1 MSQYFPSLKNTVES
15 AIVPENI
22 ITLNENIDL
31 ILSRLFVKNFTPVT
45 GLKNSSKVYYLN
57 ILLNE
62 KIGFN
67 MPGIEGFSISINP
80 SQTLP
85 SYTELPVTFSTK
97 VPFLNYLNQ
106 LKVSSFDWDSATIFK
121 LILDFFGLEKQNLLE
136 VLIFRIVDDDSQLSI
151 DPFDNFVSQANQKI
165 STNGT
170 ITYTPNDDDEQVIE
184 DLISQIE
191 SLNFNLFD
199 FIYQYFINDVDH
211 NKIFEN
217 LYLLFYEKLGE
228 FNYKS
233 DLSKILKID
242 FDLSVNSLN
251 LALEFP
257 RTLLIPYDLDPQSPT
272 YNQPNPDT
280 NAKSKLTFIAG
291 NLIFSTE
298 RGIRFENLSTF
309 SFQKSQIADTGLY
322 FEASDF
328 RVDLSRTTNIPEAD
342 ADGRPVDF
350 MGVYIQDAT
359 IGFPATWQHN
369 PNSTGEIR
377 GRNLLIG
384 TGGISGTLGLEAV
397 TSGDPSPLLELQF
410 GPSFAVSLDTFS
422 VTFQQNSIINSS
434 IKGILTIPGFKQGAE
449 DAKVAIEASLGK
461 DGDFII
467 SAVLDQTLTAIS
479 IPNILDLNI
488 YSLAVGKTNGK
499 FHADIAG
506 EVDFTVNV
514 PNISTDFPKK
524 LPMKLRV
531 WENGKIEFDKGTLIL
546 PKAISLKVGP
556 VTLAVTALHFGSAE
570 LQFEDKLRQYSFIGF
585 DGGLNINPGGVDVKG
600 NGVKLYYTTDDGVG
614 KPSHRFIR
622 ISGIEIDI
630 RIPGDAVSPDQ
641 AELLL
646 KGFLS
651 VKNKAVDDGVPTTEY
666 AGGISFSVN
675 KAKVTGAATMAYNPS
690 TPSFLIDIGVQFPGS
705 VPIGTT
711 GLGLLALRGLM
722 ASGYRLNKADEE
734 AWWKLYKRPIEGIN
748 YDKFN
753 NDKGFAFGA
762 GASIVTQPDGGKS
775 FSSKLF
781 LLLGLPDV
789 FLLSG
794 QGALLDEPVQ
804 LTDPDPPFSAM
815 LAFSSKSIEAGF
827 GVNYKMPKGSGLVES
842 AIGDVQMAY
851 FFNDASA
858 WYVNVGRDFPEQERV
873 KAQVLTLFE
882 SYAYL
887 MISAQGIK
895 FGAGSKFDFNK
906 DYKVAKMSAN
916 FYKNLFAK
924 VSFRP
929 TQLGGGIDM
938 GGSAYFSVAK
948 FKLGLSLAAYLGA
961 DAFKP
966 FKIAGGVKVSLNLPR
981 PLRNK
986 EVAVDFVWT
995 FDNDRPT
1002 DPFKP
1007 IEPIEDKAPVKA
1019 INMLTGDDYDV
1030 NYTQAALTNTTSWID
1045 KTIPLDSFIDVGFV
1059 HSVKTELEPDSA
1071 LIFGEVTSP
1080 DFEPTIPPERGL
1092 TEPVKHQLKLK
1103 KVLIKAWDGSA
1114 WVDYNVYEGVSAI
1127 RSIPYV
1133 ETQLNNNPDYL
1144 KTFPQ
1149 GFWQAQTPN
1158 KNTNLRIMGQNM
1170 FSYLNSSTPGAIKLE
1185 YAGFKGGVVFCE
1197 EDKIQPICINWEDV
1211 NVDEGYSA
1219 ETFINHKGITFKVI
1233 GADGAVKNYS
1243 AYNLTHGLN
1252 FTTAEGIEIYFNE
1265 PQGFVKPSV
1274 TVFSPNKLV
1283 VEYYK
1288 EAIEGYDI
1296 NDNPVYVYSKIRTDI
1311 VEAAN
1316 LSTYMGYDDAD
1327 LPVKK
1332 VKISVDRI
1340 GQGMLNT
1347 NQTDDLLLGHYNY
1360 GLNNYWGGGMLG
1372 MVMDDV
1378 VLIGRALPATEIT
1391 DLRINNNAGTNIIGH
1406 WELNGNANDSSGN
1419 AHNGTFVPS
1428 TKPYSFLAPDR
1439 NNNTNSTYYFQP
1451 TSSTSYNNSH
1461 IIIPHSNDLSVG
1473 RDNFTIACWVQFPY
1487 SDPFKKTVGNGRRV
1501 LLSKRGAWG
1510 GFELTVTSNA
1520 NFFNPTQPGNLYA
1533 EWLNFTFSDENAT
1546 TNTTNFSIQNN
1557 VSYPNFLLND
1567 GKWHF
1572 VAVTVNFD
1580 TSESYIYIDDVIANK
1595 APFYRPAQSPTNNNA
1610 YLHQLCL
1617 LSEKQS
1623 KYNQNIPSQSQ
1634 LTAENT
1640 KMADGLTKLFQPI
1653 WRPNTYY
1660 AIEITTSDNVDNGG
1674 ETNNQFTIGF
1684 KTAGPIGYFQDLD
1697 TRYTNLTEDDKDKYQ
1712 LANLKHYIN
1721 YNRSFPNAEGKL
1733 LNNKPIFY
1741 KEPNLHLFFNYPY
1754 INAMY
1759 SPWGAYQGVPTS
1771 DYSLKLYVADP
1782 LNEQQNASALQGTWV
1797 QGKLV
1802 VETEDVRMLNSL
1814 ISNGSNCSGII
1825 GPLEKLAYNAKY
1837 QLPDLRPSTL
1847 YTAIYNS
1854 VYGSTKE
1861 NVHQHVFVTSKYAT
1875 FKEQIE
1881 SYLLGN
1887 NLKAI
1892 FDVSREF
1899 TTAEITKASD
1909 IVIDNVNQD
1918 IDLVKKF
1925 ADKYDR
1931 VIDGV
1936 LNKINPLEAATT
1948 TEFNIIRNS
1957 NTLKVIGVLVRNP
1970 EPIINPQL
1978 PDADLL
1984 NSITTINN
1992 LQAGGTESNYLYIYS
2007 KDRSAV
2013 FITKTNL
2020 EIPLGV
2026 LDITF
2031 KYLEYNGTAY
2041 VLKDPQA
2048 ENEITIQITIANL
2061 N

>member
-1 MSQYFPSLKNTVES
+1 MGNYYLSLEQYLE
-15 AIVPENI
+15 EGE
-22 ITLNENIDL
+22 ITLPSIIKNNN
-31 ILSRLFVKNFTPVT
+31 SFFNNLFVKDAFI
-45 GLKNSSKVYYLN
+45 NSSTDNTRKEYGITLLSCESIGFDILSTGMKIVFNPSPVLNDYSEFIIECNIETPILRYLN
-57 ILLNE
+57 LF
-62 KIGFN
+62 KG
-67 MPGIEGFSISINP
+67 
-80 SQTLP
+80 
-85 SYTELPVTFSTK
+85 
-97 VPFLNYLNQ
+97 
-106 LKVSSFDWDSATIFK
+106 VSSFPGDLNSLWSLLMSITQINEPDLFN
-121 LILDFFGLEKQNLLE
+121 LILVSFIES
-136 VLIFRIVDDDSQLSI
+136 DDDPEQTFIDDFNAKYSPSNPLVKLNSTDVNLVQDDIINQLQI
-151 DPFDNFVSQANQKI
+151 QGYDLTKI
-165 STNGT
+165 L
-170 ITYTPNDDDEQVIE
+170 IE
-184 DLISQIE
+184 DYVLDGDTS
-191 SLNFNLFD
+191 SNLQ
-199 FIYQYFINDVDH
+199 FIFGD
-211 NKIFEN
+211 
-217 LYLLFYEKLGE
+217 L
-228 FNYKS
+228 
-233 DLSKILKID
+233 LSKIDYDNIADFLIPKI
-242 FDLSVNSLN
+242 FLAFNNLT

-257 RTLLIPYDLDPQSPT
+257 RNLLTPYDLDPQSPN

-280 NAKSKLTFIAG
+280 NAKSKLTFTAG
-291 NLIFSTE
+291 NLVFSTE
-298 RGIRFENLSTF
+298 RGIQFENLSTF
-309 SFQKSQIADTGLY
+309 SFQKSQIAGTGLY
-322 FEASDF
+322 FEATDF

-350 MGVYIQDAT
+350 MGVYVQDAT

-369 PNSTGEIR
+369 PASTGEIR

-384 TGGISGTLGLEAV
+384 TGGISGTLALEAK

-422 VTFQQNSIINSS
+422 ITFQQNSIINST
-434 IKGILTIPGFKQGAE
+434 IKGILTIPGFKQGNE

-461 DGDFII
+461 DGDFVIT
-467 SAVLDQTLTAIS
+467 AKVNEALTAIS

-488 YSLAVGKTNGK
+488 YSVSVAKTNGK

-546 PKAISLKVGP
+546 PKAIGLKVGP
-556 VTLAVTALHFGSAE
+556 VKLAVTALHFGSAE
-570 LQFEDKLRQYSFIGF
+570 INSRQYSIIGF

-600 NGVKLYYTTDDGVG
+600 NGVKLYYTTDAGIPD
-614 KPSHRFIR
+614 RFIR

-630 RIPGDAVSPDQ
+630 RIPGNATSPSQ

-651 VKNKAVDDGVPTTEY
+651 VKNKTIGDGVPTTEY
-666 AGGISFSVN
+666 AGGITFSAN

-690 TPSFLIDIGVQFPGS
+690 APSFLIDVGIQFPRPI
-705 VPIGTT
+705 PIGTT
-711 GLGLLALRGLM
+711 GLGLLALRGLI
-722 ASGYRLNKADEE
+722 ATGYRLNKADEE
-734 AWWKLYKRPIEGIN
+734 TWWKLYKRPVEGIN

-753 NDKGFAFGA
+753 TEKGFAFGA
-762 GASIVTQPDGGKS
+762 GASISTQADSGKS

-794 QGALLDEPVQ
+794 QGALLDKPIE

-827 GVNYKMPKGSGLVES
+827 GVNYKMPKGSGLIES

-858 WYVNVGRDFPEQERV
+858 WYINVGRDFPEQERV

-895 FGAGSKFDFNK
+895 FGAGSKFEFNK
-906 DYKVAKMSAN
+906 DYKVVKMSAN

-938 GGSAYFSVAK
+938 GGSAYFSVLK

-966 FKIAGGVKVSLNLPR
+966 FKIAGGVKVGLNLPR
-981 PLRNK
+981 PLKNK
-986 EVAVDFVWT
+986 EVSVDFVWT
-995 FDNDRPT
+995 FDDERPT

-1007 IEPIEDKAPVKA
+1007 LETIEGAPVKA

-1030 NYTQAALTNTTSWID
+1030 NYTAAALTNTISWID

-1059 HSVKTELEPDSA
+1059 HSVKTELDQDSA

-1080 DFEPTIPPERGL
+1080 DFEPTVPPEKGL

-1133 ETQLNNNPDYL
+1133 ETELNNNPDFL

-1158 KNTNLRIMGQNM
+1158 KNTSLRIMGQNM
-1170 FSYLNSSTPGAIKLE
+1170 FSYLNSSSPGAIKLE
-1185 YAGFKGGVVFCE
+1185 YAGFEGGVVLCE
-1197 EDKIQPICINWEDV
+1197 EDKIQPVCINWEDV
-1211 NVDEGYSA
+1211 SVDEEYDA
-1219 ETFINHKGITFKVI
+1219 ETYINHKGITFKVI
-1233 GADGAVKNYS
+1233 GADGVVKNYN
-1243 AYNLTHGLN
+1243 AYSLTHGLN
-1252 FTTAEGIEIYFNE
+1252 FTTAEGVEIYFNE

-1274 TVFSPNKLV
+1274 TIFSPNKLV
-1283 VEYYK
+1283 VEYY
-1288 EAIEGYDI
+1288 EEVIEGYDI
-1296 NDNPVYVYSKIRTDI
+1296 NNNPLYIYSIIRTDQI
-1311 VEAAN
+1311 ASVD
-1316 LSTYMGYDDAD
+1316 LSVYTGYNDAD
-1327 LPVKK
+1327 VPVKK

-1340 GQGMLNT
+1340 EQLNYNINHT
-1347 NQTDDLLLGHYNY
+1347 GDLLIGHPSNQSLFYTGFN
-1360 GLNNYWGGGMLG
+1360 GQIDN
-1372 MVMDDV
+1372 V
-1378 VLIGRALPATEIT
+1378 
-1391 DLRINNNAGTNIIGH
+1391 NIIGRLLTESDVIDLKNNDNTGPNLIGQ
-1406 WELNGNANDSSGN
+1406 WKLDGNANDSSANGFNGSLIPN
-1419 AHNGTFVPS
+1419 AGVYPIPATGKTGTP
-1428 TKPYSFLAPDR
+1428 
-1439 NNNTNSTYYFQP
+1439 NTSYFF
-1451 TSSTSYNNSH
+1451 TRSTSGIY
-1461 IIIPHSNDLSVG
+1461 HSNHIRVNHDPKLSVG
-1473 RDNFTIACWVQFPY
+1473 RENFTIGVWIKLPNSSDFNVSNTIISKESTDGGYSLMCGRTNYNKNNPYEVITFVYTEYPYSSSIYNISNALSFPY
-1487 SDPFKKTVGNGRRV
+1487 TGDKIYDGN
-1501 LLSKRGAWG
+1501 
-1510 GFELTVTSNA
+1510 
-1520 NFFNPTQPGNLYA
+1520 
-1533 EWLNFTFSDENAT
+1533 
-1546 TNTTNFSIQNN
+1546 
-1557 VSYPNFLLND
+1557 
-1567 GKWHF
+1567 WHF
-1572 VAVTVNFD
+1572 VAVTVDYDNLLCTIYFD
-1580 TSESYIYIDDVIANK
+1580 NDKSVRSIPPPSWQT
-1595 APFYRPAQSPTNNNA
+1595 QQNNNA

-1653 WRPNTYY
+1653 WRPNTTY
-1660 AIEITTSDNVDNGG
+1660 AIEITTSDNVDNTGDAD
-1674 ETNNQFTIGF
+1674 NQFTIGF
-1684 KTAGPIGYFQDLD
+1684 KTAGPVGYFQDLD
-1697 TRYTNLTEDDKDKYQ
+1697 ARYTDLKGDEKDKYQ

-1741 KEPNLHLFFNYPY
+1741 KAPNLHLYFNYPY

-1759 SPWGAYQGVPTS
+1759 SPWGTYQGVPTS
-1771 DYSLKLYVADP
+1771 NYSLELSVADP
-1782 LNEQQNASALQGTWV
+1782 INEQENANALQGTWV

-1802 VETEDVRMLNSL
+1802 TETEDVRMLNNL
-1814 ISNGSNCSGII
+1814 IANGPNCSGIV
-1825 GPLEKLAYNAKY
+1825 GPLEKFAYNASY
-1837 QLPDLRPSTL
+1837 QLPDLRPATL
-1847 YTAIYNS
+1847 YTAVYNA
-1854 VYGSTKE
+1854 VYGTTTI

-1887 NLKAI
+1887 NLTAI
-1892 FDVSREF
+1892 YNFNLEF
-1899 TTAEITKASD
+1899 TTGEITKATD
-1909 IVIDNVNQD
+1909 IVVDNVNQD
-1918 IDLVKKF
+1918 EDLVKKF
-1925 ADKYDR
+1925 ADKYER
-1931 VIDGV
+1931 IIDGV

-1948 TEFNIIRNS
+1948 TEFNIVRNS
-1957 NTLKVIGVLVRNP
+1957 SNQKIIGLLVRNP
-1970 EPIINPQL
+1970 EPILNPQL

-1984 NSITTINN
+1984 NSITTINT
-1992 LQAGGTESNYLYIYS
+1992 LQGGGTENNYLHIYS
-2007 KDRSAV
+2007 KDRSAL
-2013 FITKTNL
+2013 FITKTDL

-2031 KYLEYNGTAY
+2031 KYLEYDGAAY

-2048 ENEITIQITIANL
+2048 ENEITVQITIANL